1 MLLTYT
7 FGVFQTV
14 EMRKG
19 QRVPPEFAFFTFSV
33 LVIVLKLGLA
43 VVVPKASSSI
53 AVVHQRHQHV
63 VRELLGY
70 SQSQAEL
77 MRGLTGKLDAKLTI
91 DEPDSG
97 QRRDPVEFG
106 MLTPIGKQRFSP
118 EGGALAALV
127 MAADSV
133 REKF

>member
-43 VVVPKASSSI
+43 VAVPKASSSI
-53 AVVHQRHQHV
+53 AVAHQRHQHV

-77 MRGLTGKLDAKLTI
+77 MRGHL
-91 DEPDSG
+91 S
-97 QRRDPVEFG
+97 
-106 MLTPIGKQRFSP
+106 
-118 EGGALAALV
+118 
-127 MAADSV
+127 
-133 REKF
+133 